1 MRPGRIR
8 RVHHRSSLSTSFGG
22 LPKAQPHWP
31 CCSLINRVLLWS
43 EISVHRKLTPEV
55 SSDDRKLNV
64 IMSTD
69 LPNDVFNLQE
79 RMSNGIYTFAAIVL
93 GLIGFFGFV
102 LNLLV
107 IVTIIKNANVLWT
120 SNNVILV
127 NMVVSI
133 SILTIKFDFSG

>member
-1 MRPGRIR
+1 M
-8 RVHHRSSLSTSFGG
+8 
-22 LPKAQPHWP
+22 
-31 CCSLINRVLLWS
+31 
-43 EISVHRKLTPEV
+43 TPEV

>member
-1 MRPGRIR
+1 M
-8 RVHHRSSLSTSFGG
+8 
-22 LPKAQPHWP
+22 
-31 CCSLINRVLLWS
+31 
-43 EISVHRKLTPEV
+43 
-55 SSDDRKLNV
+55 

-133 SILTIKFDFSG
+133 SILTIEFDFSG